1 MFHPHFL
8 SIIFLQEFPMA
19 FRRSLILEALAE
31 KEPSEPEAEPGAE
44 ILPQT
49 GVFFLSDYGKRW
61 WPPGDR
67 MVFSNEDITSHHDD
81 PWC

>member
-1 MFHPHFL
+1 
-8 SIIFLQEFPMA
+8 MA

-49 GVFFLSDYGKRW
+49 GVFFFYRTMGK
-61 WPPGDR
+61 DDDL
-67 MVFSNEDITSHHDD
+67 MVIEWVFPMKI
-81 PWC
+81 

>member
-49 GVFFLSDYGKRW
+49 GVFFYRTMGKD
-61 WPPGDR
+61 GDLLVIEWFFP
-67 MVFSNEDITSHHDD
+67 MKI
-81 PWC
+81 

>member
-19 FRRSLILEALAE
+19 FRRSLILEALE

-49 GVFFLSDYGKRW
+49 GVFFSIGLGEKMVTSW
-61 WPPGDR
+61 W
-67 MVFSNEDITSHHDD
+67 
-81 PWC
+81 

>member
-19 FRRSLILEALAE
+19 FPRRSLILEALAE
-31 KEPSEPEAEPGAE
+31 KEPSEPEAKPGAE

-49 GVFFLSDYGKRW
+49 GGFFSIGLWEKMVTSW
-61 WPPGDR
+61 W
-67 MVFSNEDITSHHDD
+67 
-81 PWC
+81 